1 MKMKVQIHRCR
12 FCKAQ
17 WAGRKPG
24 LPLRCPRCSRA
35 RWQAPV
41 SPENARPQARAQ
53 DNPAILN
60 R

>member
-35 RWQAPV
+35 RWQA

-53 DNPAILN
+53 DDAARLS